1 MEDAA
6 IIKLYEERS
15 ENAISETDAKYGRYC
30 RAIAYNILHN
40 SEDTDECVSDTYLH
54 VWNAIPPQK
63 PNIFKAF
70 IGRITRNLSLH
81 RYEKYNAE
89 KRSAGQVPLV
99 LDELCECIPGAETAD
114 SLVDGMA
121 IKKIIEDF
129 LRASKP
135 DARKIFVRRY
145 FLMET
150 VKTIASELSVSESK
164 VTVTLCRMREKL
176 RASLQQQGIEI

>member
-1 MEDAA
+1 MEDTA

-30 RAIAYNILHN
+30 RSIAYNILHN
-40 SEDTDECVSDTYLH
+40 FEDTDECVSDTYLH
-54 VWNAIPPQK
+54 VWNSIPPQK

-70 IGRITRNLSLH
+70 LGKITRNISLH
-81 RYEKYNAE
+81 KYEKNTAE
-89 KRSAGQVPLV
+89 KRTAGQLPLV
-99 LDELCECIPGAETAD
+99 LDELSECIQSPETPD
-114 SLVDGMA
+114 SLVEDMA

-135 DARKIFVRRY
+135 EARKIFIRRY
-145 FLMET
+145 FLIES
-150 VKTIASELSVSESK
+150 VKNIASELCVTESK

-176 RASLQQQGIEI
+176 RETLLSQGIEI